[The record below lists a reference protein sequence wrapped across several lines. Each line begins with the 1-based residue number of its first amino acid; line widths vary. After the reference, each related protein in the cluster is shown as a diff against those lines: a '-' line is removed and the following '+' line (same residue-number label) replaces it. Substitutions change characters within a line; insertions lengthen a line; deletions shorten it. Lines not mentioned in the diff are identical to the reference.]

1 VSTRPA
7 TQLARPI
14 LAVAAG
20 LIICAAFMR
29 PALAR
34 PEFGAAPDMTS
45 TDPVHVLIS
54 EVMTGGSSASD
65 EFAELYNPGDVALGL
80 DGLELIYVSASGA
93 TVTRKAAWATSAA
106 PIQPGAHLLIANE
119 AGAFAPIADVTYAN
133 GLAATGGSLALR
145 VQGATTAIDAVGWGT
160 AANTWLEGE
169 PARPPA
175 PPAGSSLE
183 RLPGGPSGSGQ
194 DTQNNAVDFFIRATP
209 DPQNSAS
216 PPTPGGSPAPTTSPT
231 ASATASATATATA
244 TATASPSPT
253 PVPTSTPTP
262 SATPS
267 PSLSATPSPSPSATP
282 TPTLSASATPS
293 PSTTPITIAAARAL
307 PDGSSV
313 TVSGLAISASD
324 FTEGGGYLVDAT
336 AGIAVLVSDGS
347 FPRGALL
354 AVTGTIDDRYSQRT
368 IRAVAADLHV
378 TGTGTD
384 PAALST
390 PTGGV
395 GEAVEALLIQIRG
408 QVIGSPTELS
418 SGLAYDLDDGTGV
431 VRVLVGPAT
440 GIDTSGWTSGTQLTV
455 IGIVGQRDS
464 SGSGSGGY
472 RVQPRDPA
480 DVTTAPPSASPS
492 PTPEPSS
499 SPTAT
504 PTPTPTPSPVDP
516 LMSIAQAR
524 QQATGTH
531 LRLRGVVTV
540 GSGLI
545 EPGSAIVQDA
555 SAAILIRLDD
565 EAGTLHRGQLVELDG
580 VRSTRSGMLT
590 LRVETRPL
598 ILGQGAEP
606 EAPRVQTGSV
616 AEAHEARLVS
626 VRGAITSTPLRST
639 ANNVSFTIDDG
650 SGPLRIVLLAQSG
663 ISSAGLARDDWVEV
677 RGAIGQETT
686 GAQPA
691 RGYRVWPR
699 GAADIRVLAGPA
711 GEGAGTDAGNEV
723 GVADAGG
730 AGTIAGGS
738 RGITPDLNATARDM
752 ASSGAVPG
760 LSGEGPD
767 GRNGDSGKD
776 GSTTA
781 ADAAPA
787 SLRADTARRQTAA
800 LLLVGLALLVL
811 VASAAW
817 WSGAFRR
824 LHAFVFAAPAGND
837 PADQAWSGAMPACGA
852 PDAVRAPLAVLPAE
866 RDRDGP

>member
-1 VSTRPA
+1 VSNRPA
-7 TQLARPI
+7 IQLARPL

-20 LIICAAFMR
+20 LIICAALMR

-34 PEFGAAPDMTS
+34 PEFGTAPDMTS

-54 EVMTGGSSASD
+54 EVVTGGSSASD
-65 EFAELYNPGDVALGL
+65 EFAELYNPGDVALAL

-93 TVTRKAAWATSAA
+93 TVTRKAAWGTGAA

-160 AANTWLEGE
+160 AASTWLEGQ
-169 PARPPA
+169 PAPA

-194 DTQNNAVDFFIRATP
+194 DTQNNVVDFFIQGTP

-231 ASATASATATATA
+231 ASATATTTA

-253 PVPTSTPTP
+253 PMPTSTPTP
-262 SATPS
+262 SATPA
-267 PSLSATPSPSPSATP
+267 P
-282 TPTLSASATPS
+282 SASATPS

-324 FTEGGGYLVDAT
+324 FTEGGGYLVDTT

-347 FPRGALL
+347 FPRGAML

-368 IRAVAADLHV
+368 IRAFAGDLHV
-378 TGTGTD
+378 TGNGTD

-395 GEAVEALLIQIRG
+395 GEAVEALLIQMHG

-418 SGLAYDLDDGTGV
+418 SGLAYDVDDGTGV

-440 GIDTSGWTSGTQLTV
+440 GIDTSAWTSGTELTV
-455 IGIVGQRDS
+455 IGIVGQRYS
-464 SGSGSGGY
+464 SGLGTAGY

-480 DVTTAPPSASPS
+480 DVTAAQPSASPS
-492 PTPEPSS
+492 PTPEPSG
-499 SPTAT
+499 SPAAT

-598 ILGQGAEP
+598 VLGQGAEP
-606 EAPRVQTGSV
+606 EALRIQTGSV
-616 AEAHEARLVS
+616 AEAHEAKLVL

-650 SGPLRIVLLAQSG
+650 SGPLRIVLLAHSG

-677 RGAIGQETT
+677 RGAVGQETT

-699 GAADIRVLAGPA
+699 GAADIRVLAGLA
-711 GEGAGTDAGNEV
+711 GEGAGTDAGNEG
-723 GVADAGG
+723 GVADAGN
-730 AGTIAGGS
+730 AGTIAGS
-738 RGITPDLNATARDM
+738 RRITPDLNATARDM

-760 LSGEGPD
+760 LSGEGSD
-767 GRNGDSGKD
+767 GRNEDSGKD

-824 LHAFVFAAPAGND
+824 LQAFVFSAPTGD
-837 PADQAWSGAMPACGA
+837 EPADQAWSGAVPAGGT
-852 PDAVRAPLAVLPAE
+852 PEAVRAPLAVLPAE

>member
-1 VSTRPA
+1 MSTRPA
-7 TQLARPI
+7 IQLTRPL
-14 LAVAAG
+14 LAVGAG
-20 LIICAAFMR
+20 LIICAGLMR

-34 PEFGAAPDMTS
+34 PEIGAAPDMTS
-45 TDPVHVLIS
+45 TDPVHLLIS
-54 EVMTGGSSASD
+54 EVMTGGASASD
-65 EFAELYNPGDVALGL
+65 EFAELYNPGDVALAL

-93 TVTRKAAWATSAA
+93 TVTRKAAWATGAA
-106 PIQPGAHLLIANE
+106 PIQPRAHLLIANE

-145 VQGATTAIDAVGWGT
+145 GQGATTAIDAVGWGT
-160 AANTWLEGE
+160 AASTWLEGQ
-169 PARPPA
+169 PAPA

-194 DTQNNAVDFFIRATP
+194 DTENNAVDFFMQATP

-231 ASATASATATATA
+231 ATATAT
-244 TATASPSPT
+244 TTASPSPT
-253 PVPTSTPTP
+253 PMPTSTPTP
-262 SATPS
+262 SATPA
-267 PSLSATPSPSPSATP
+267 PSASATPSPSPSATP
-282 TPTLSASATPS
+282 TPTPTPSASATPS

-307 PDGSSV
+307 LDGSSV

-324 FTEGGGYLVDAT
+324 FTEGGGYLVDTT

-368 IRAVAADLHV
+368 IRAFAADLHV

-395 GEAVEALLIQIRG
+395 GEALEALLIQIHG

-418 SGLAYDLDDGTGV
+418 SGVAYDVDDGTGV

-440 GIDTSGWTSGTQLTV
+440 GIDTSGWTSGTELTV

-464 SGSGSGGY
+464 SGSGSAGY

-480 DVTTAPPSASPS
+480 DVTAAPPSASPS

-555 SAAILIRLDD
+555 SAAILLRLDD

-590 LRVETRPL
+590 LRVETGPL
-598 ILGQGAEP
+598 ILGQGPEP
-606 EAPRVQTGSV
+606 DAPRVQTGSV
-616 AEAHEARLVS
+616 AEAHEARLVM

-650 SGPLRIVLLAQSG
+650 SGPLRIVLLAHSG

-677 RGAIGQETT
+677 RGAVGQETT

-699 GAADIRVLAGPA
+699 GDADIRVLAGLA
-711 GEGAGTDAGNEV
+711 GEGAGTEAGNEGEEADAGN
-723 GVADAGG
+723 
-730 AGTIAGGS
+730 AGTAIVGS
-738 RGITPDLNATARDM
+738 RGITPDLNGTARDV
-752 ASSGAVPG
+752 ASSGVVPG
-760 LSGEGPD
+760 LSREGSD
-767 GRNGDSGKD
+767 GRNGNSGKD

-824 LHAFVFAAPAGND
+824 LHAFVFAAPTGD
-837 PADQAWSGAMPACGA
+837 EPADEAWSGAMPAGGA